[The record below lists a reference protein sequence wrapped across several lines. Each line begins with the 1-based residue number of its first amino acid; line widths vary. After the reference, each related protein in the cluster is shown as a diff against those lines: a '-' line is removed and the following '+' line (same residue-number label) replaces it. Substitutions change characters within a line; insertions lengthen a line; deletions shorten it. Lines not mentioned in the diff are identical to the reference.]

1 MLAAQPVIVVVPPHA
16 PDTKRPMLLPPHGRS
31 GEWGRLSGRA
41 ALMILALVLA
51 LAPEAQARADER
63 PQTIPALQ
71 QWRAA
76 AGEWELGGQARVLIA
91 PAERRRLR
99 PIAAVFASDLRR
111 LTGEP
116 PAIVAARG
124 AAARGGDIVLKL
136 GARDPRLGREGYAMR
151 VGDVITIRGRR
162 PAGAFYGTRTVLQ
175 LLHQR
180 RTIPAGRAR
189 DWPRYPERGLMVD
202 AGRKYFTPAWFRD
215 RIRELAYLKMNYLHL
230 HLSDNQGFRIESTT
244 HPEIVSAD
252 HLTKRQVR
260 RLVALARRYRV
271 TIVPE
276 IDMPGHMEAALAAHP
291 ELRLESATGTPAA
304 SQLDITDPAALA
316 FARDLIEEYIP
327 LFPGPY
333 WHTGADEYMPLV
345 SYPEFPALAEH
356 ARATYGPQA
365 NALDAVHGF
374 VNWVDELV
382 RTHDKTLR
390 VWHDELGGGNVV
402 VVNPDIVVEWWTNF
416 SPIGQPLP
424 LAPQAL
430 LDQGHRVMNAGWF
443 PTYYVSGLTASAP
456 PRPDMRRAYE
466 QWEVNEFYGVLYAG
480 DLSVPPERV
489 SADDP
494 RVLGSKLHVWND
506 EPEAQTQEQI
516 AAGIAPRL
524 RVLAQKTWASPRL
537 TATYEEFLPV
547 ADAIGPA
554 P

>member
-1 MLAAQPVIVVVPPHA
+1 
-16 PDTKRPMLLPPHGRS
+16 
-31 GEWGRLSGRA
+31 
-41 ALMILALVLA
+41 
-51 LAPEAQARADER
+51 
-63 PQTIPALQ
+63 
-71 QWRAA
+71 
-76 AGEWELGGQARVLIA
+76 
-91 PAERRRLR
+91 
-99 PIAAVFASDLRR
+99 
-111 LTGEP
+111 
-116 PAIVAARG
+116 
-124 AAARGGDIVLKL
+124 
-136 GARDPRLGREGYAMR
+136 
-151 VGDVITIRGRR
+151 
-162 PAGAFYGTRTVLQ
+162 
-175 LLHQR
+175 
-180 RTIPAGRAR
+180 
-189 DWPRYPERGLMVD
+189 MVD
-202 AGRKYFTPAWFRD
+202 AGRKYFTPGWFRD

-230 HLSDNQGFRIESTT
+230 HLSDNQGFRIESKT
-244 HPEIVSAD
+244 HPEIVSAG

-333 WHTGADEYMPLV
+333 WHTGADEYMPLAQ
-345 SYPEFPALAEH
+345 YPEFPALAEH
-356 ARATYGPQA
+356 ARASYGPQA

-382 RTHDKTLR
+382 GTHGKTLR

-416 SPIGQPLP
+416 SPIGQPLS
-424 LAPQAL
+424 LTPQSF
-430 LDQGHRVMNAGWF
+430 LDRGHRVMNAGWF
-443 PTYYVSGLTASAP
+443 PTYYVSGLTASVP

-466 QWEVNEFYGVLYAG
+466 QWEVNEFYGVLYVG